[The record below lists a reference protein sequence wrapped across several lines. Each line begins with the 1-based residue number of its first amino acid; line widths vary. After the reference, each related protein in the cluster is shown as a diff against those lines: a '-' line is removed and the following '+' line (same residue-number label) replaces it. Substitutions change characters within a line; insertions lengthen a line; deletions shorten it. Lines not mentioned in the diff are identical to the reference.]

1 MKRIFVFLSMMA
13 LCMVFPP
20 VYASNKAKI
29 GEWAANDKAAIKVT
43 KIETVKGWNDLGK
56 LIRYG
61 KKEEQLLS
69 KVKQAVD
76 SKEYKII
83 LVHIDMRNDSKEP
96 SNLGYYITDQW
107 WGYLYLRGEEGTEVA
122 TGGYFGP
129 LSLGQDP
136 SGNFYCG
143 ASELT
148 HYLSGGLAKKAAV
161 APKTAIKG
169 RVVFIVPDWFVPAKV
184 FTKPSQYGFGN
195 SELVIILK

>member
-1 MKRIFVFLSMMA
+1 MIMKRIFVFLSMMA

-129 LSLGQDP
+129 LSLGQ
-136 SGNFYCG
+136 
-143 ASELT
+143 
-148 HYLSGGLAKKAAV
+148 
-161 APKTAIKG
+161 
-169 RVVFIVPDWFVPAKV
+169 
-184 FTKPSQYGFGN
+184 
-195 SELVIILK
+195 